1 MTTPLERLV
10 DQLRRFDRHV
20 VAADG
25 QRVAASLIVVAAVV
39 FVPMFSAWQVTR
51 AAGGAAAP
59 LVIAT
64 SVGPSPSEPV
74 FSVRRIARTTA
85 IEAQVAT
92 ARTRLSVLSA
102 KLPTEACLVVRTES
116 RDVVKIRPQRPLIPA
131 SNMKLLVAAT
141 ALDVLGADYRFET
154 RLLGNR
160 AGATIIGN
168 LWLVGGGDP
177 VLTTRAYPAT
187 QIYPPVAPTYLDALA
202 DELLASGITTIT
214 GSVVGDESRYD
225 DERYVPTWGDGLR
238 AIEAGPLGALM
249 VDDGILVG
257 EPLKPANP
265 AISAATAFTRLLRAR
280 GINVIGLPRSAIAPV
295 ATTEIARLTSAPLA
309 AILSDLLGNSDNNVA
324 ELLLKEI
331 GLIRQQT
338 PTRVAGLRV
347 VADVLEARGIPVDG
361 VVLADGSGLGDA
373 NRVTCQT
380 LVSLLDAY
388 GADSPLG
395 AGLALAGATGT
406 LRDAFTTGP
415 ASQRVRAKTGTLRQA
430 KALSGFFPIADIRDG
445 GVVTFSLVLNGAGVS
460 NQSEYRPLWNELME
474 ALSALRDQPTEQSL
488 LPRS

>member
-1 MTTPLERLV
+1 MNPALERLF
-10 DQLRRFDRHV
+10 DQLRRYDRHV

-25 QRVAASLIVVAAVV
+25 QRAAASLIVVTAVV

-51 AAGGAAAP
+51 AAVGAAAP
-59 LVIAT
+59 FSVAAP
-64 SVGPSPSEPV
+64 VGPAPSEPI

-92 ARTRLSVLSA
+92 ARNRLSVLSA
-102 KLPTEACLVVRTES
+102 KLPPDACLVVRTES
-116 RDVVKIRPQRPLIPA
+116 RDVVKTRAQRPLIPA

-141 ALDVLGADYRFET
+141 ALDVLGADHRFET

-160 AGATIIGN
+160 TGAAIIGN
-168 LWLVGGGDP
+168 LWLIGGGDP

-187 QIYPPVAPTYLDALA
+187 QIYPPAAPTYLDALA
-202 DELLASGITTIT
+202 DEILASGITTIT
-214 GSVVGDESRYD
+214 GAVVGDESRYD
-225 DERYVPTWGDGLR
+225 DERYVPTWGDGIR

-257 EPLKPANP
+257 EPFKPANP

-280 GINVIGLPRSAIAPV
+280 GINVIGSPRSAVAPV
-295 ATTEIARLTSAPLA
+295 ATTEIARLTSAPLSE
-309 AILSDLLGNSDNNVA
+309 ILFDLLGNSDNNVA

-331 GLIRQQT
+331 GLVRQQT

-347 VADVLEARGIPVDG
+347 VADVLEARGIAGDG
-361 VVLADGSGLGDA
+361 LVLADGSGLGEA

-380 LVSLLDAY
+380 LVSLLDTY
-388 GADSPLG
+388 GVDSPLG
-395 AGLALAGATGT
+395 DGLALAGATGT

-415 ASQRVRAKTGTLRQA
+415 ASKQVLAKTGTLRQA
-430 KALSGFFPIADIRDG
+430 KALSGFFPIADVRGG
-445 GVVTFSLVLNGAGVS
+445 GVVTFALVLNGAGVS

-474 ALSALRDQPTEQSL
+474 ALSAFSGQPTERSL